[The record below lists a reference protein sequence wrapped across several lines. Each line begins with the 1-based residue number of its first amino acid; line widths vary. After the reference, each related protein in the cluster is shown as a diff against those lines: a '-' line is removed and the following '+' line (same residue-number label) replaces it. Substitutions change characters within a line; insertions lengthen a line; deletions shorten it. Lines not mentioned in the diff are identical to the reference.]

1 MKSKSIDSEV
11 EELNSRFQQLETKY
25 NRLRN
30 EYSTDNLLL
39 REKIVQLEA
48 KNIEQEK
55 KLENLKRSYQ
65 LNDSTSTDI
74 NAPISRSSFSEG
86 DIVKVINQ
94 YKGQYGSIGKVYRVT
109 NRLVHFTDIK
119 TGISISR
126 ALKNVQ
132 KLTLSDKEKS
142 NLLSK

>member
-1 MKSKSIDSEV
+1 MKSKSIDNEV

-55 KLENLKRSYQ
+55 KLENLKKSNQ
-65 LNDSTSTDI
+65 LNNSTSTDI

-109 NRLVHFTDIK
+109 NCLVHFTDIK

>member
-1 MKSKSIDSEV
+1 MKSKSIDNEV

-55 KLENLKRSYQ
+55 KLENLKRSNQ

-126 ALKNVQ
+126 AFKNVQ